1 MRRDVFQAIA
11 DPTRR
16 NIVMLIAFNKI
27 NLNTIAK
34 NFDMSR
40 PAISQHIKILA
51 ACGLVNIS
59 QHGRERFC
67 EVQPKKLAEV
77 ALWLEP
83 FSMMWL
89 EKPMKVDKIHAQTK
103 LKERAKQPIEQ
114 LSMF

>member
-11 DPTRR
+11 GPTRR
-16 NIVMLIAFNKI
+16 NIVKLIAFNKI
-27 NLNTIAK
+27 NLNKIAK

-40 PAISQHIKILA
+40 PAISQHIKILET
-51 ACGLVNIS
+51 CGLVNIS
-59 QHGRERFC
+59 QQGRERFC

-83 FSMMWL
+83 FSIMWL
-89 EKPMKVDKIHAQTK
+89 EKPMKVDKIPAQTQPKEQAK
-103 LKERAKQPIEQ
+103 LPIEQ